1 MKTYTGKTVEDV
13 LALAAQDMNTTV
25 EELMYEVKE
34 ETKGLFSKKAVVDV
48 YEISDVIEFA
58 KNYVKEGIE
67 VLGFESEVTSSYLDG
82 IINLRIE
89 SPRNSI
95 IIGKNGK
102 SLQALNELTR
112 LAVSNHF
119 KKRFRILLD
128 VSDYKN
134 EKYVRLI
141 AIARRLAHEVTR
153 TKVAATLDPM
163 PADERRA
170 IHNALTGMPHI
181 KTESE
186 GFGKNRQIHIK
197 YVD

>member
-1 MKTYTGKTVEDV
+1 MKIYNGKSVED
-13 LALAAQDMNTTV
+13 LLEQAANELNISKED
-25 EELMYEVKE
+25 LMYEVKE
-34 ETKGLFSKKAVVDV
+34 ESKGLFSKKATIEV

-58 KNYVKEGIE
+58 QNYVKEGIE
-67 VLGFESEVTSSYLDG
+67 ALGFECEVTPTFVDG
-82 IINLRIE
+82 IINLKIE

-95 IIGKNGK
+95 IIGKNGR
-102 SLQALNELTR
+102 SLQSLNELTR
-112 LAVSNHF
+112 LAVSNRY

-128 VSDYKN
+128 VSDYKE
-134 EKYVRLI
+134 EKYARLI
-141 AIARRLAHEVTR
+141 AIARKLAHEVTR
-153 TKVAATLDPM
+153 TKVDAVLDPM

-197 YVD
+197 YIG